1 MAAAD
6 DTRLDADE
14 IKGRLEQ
21 AAGNLTGDRDLA
33 REGKVDRTASGVK
46 QNVDRV
52 ADKVKGLLRSCD

>member
-21 AAGNLTGDRDLA
+21 AAGNLTGDRDLE
-33 REGKVDRTASGVK
+33 REGKVDRTAGGVK

-52 ADKVKGLLRSCD
+52 ADKVKGLLRSPD